1 MSAAVSASRTCS
13 GPDLMST
20 TRSRASAVAP
30 ELGGGTVI
38 GRRGSST
45 IALSITP
52 VAPHGFWGDPGIA
65 SPSTS
70 ILFALVEPAS
80 DHARRSFRAGS
91 RFAAARHGV
100 EFKPV
105 ANEFVTELIG
115 NDFL

>member
-1 MSAAVSASRTCS
+1 
-13 GPDLMST
+13 
-20 TRSRASAVAP
+20 
-30 ELGGGTVI
+30 
-38 GRRGSST
+38 
-45 IALSITP
+45 
-52 VAPHGFWGDPGIA
+52 
-65 SPSTS
+65 
-70 ILFALVEPAS
+70 LFALVEPAS